1 MSNFVFIGTGIFA
14 GQIVQGLIK
23 NGHKPE
29 LIISKTSSVKEDKQN
44 SVKKIAF
51 ENKIPFLECQNT
63 SELNTVIKAMPANSD
78 KFAILCSFGLI
89 IPQNIISFFN
99 NRIYNVHPSLLP
111 KYRGSNPICSAI
123 MKNESKTGISIIKKK
138 KKMDAGNI
146 IYQRSITI
154 EENDDYE
161 IVNSK
166 LLKITNDFLREEWKS
181 IKNFETDG
189 MEQNHELANITKKI
203 SKDSRKIYWNNNPTE
218 IKNLIRSLPPTD
230 RAFTYWNEKM
240 IFFENVIVSNENP
253 NITPGIIFNVTKKS
267 FQVKCGQN
275 SILISNIMIEGKK
288 MNKFGDFLNGHKE
301 FQNGEKLG

>member
-1 MSNFVFIGTGIFA
+1 MSNFVFIGTGVFA

-23 NGHKPE
+23 SGHKPE
-29 LIISKTSSVKEDKQN
+29 LIISKTSSPKEGKQN
-44 SVKKIAF
+44 SVRKIAL
-51 ENKIPFLECQNT
+51 ENKIPFLECQNN
-63 SELNTVIKAMPANSD
+63 SEFKVIIKAMPANPD

-89 IPQNIISFFN
+89 ISSDVISFFN
-99 NRIYNVHPSLLP
+99 KRVYNVHPSLLP

-123 MKNESKTGISIIKKK
+123 MKNEFRTGISIILLNE
-138 KKMDAGNI
+138 KMDAGNI

-161 IVNSK
+161 IVSSK

-181 IKNFETDG
+181 IADFESDG
-189 MEQNHELANITKKI
+189 MEQNHELATFTSKI
-203 SKDSRKIYWNNNPTE
+203 SKDSRKIYWNNSSIE

-240 IFFENVIVSNENP
+240 IFFENVSVSSESP
-253 NITPGIIFNVTKKS
+253 NIPFGVVFNVSKKS

-275 SILISNIMIEGKK
+275 SILIPNIMIEGKK

-301 FQNGEKLG
+301 FQDGEKFG